1 MATPRR
7 PAALLPKLAPR
18 LAAQKLLPPAETAC
32 PLGSDLDRP
41 TTCPHNPHMSVNPSG
56 SRGPQLQVTADL
68 GFFDGVEPS
77 ASVTN
82 LGCAVAERADSTQER
97 NPDAPEDE
105 DDAITPEK
113 VYGW

>member
-1 MATPRR
+1 MKTVI
-7 PAALLPKLAPR
+7 KQR
-18 LAAQKLLPPAETAC
+18 LSRELRLRDFA
-32 PLGSDLDRP
+32 
-41 TTCPHNPHMSVNPSG
+41 PHNPHMSVNPSG